1 MNKKSVIY
9 ILISV
14 ILAIAYF
21 LNKNPNVFKAEN
33 NDNKILVETKK
44 SDNKSSNSAISGEE
58 MLPTSTTGVVVFHD
72 NYSLSY
78 NEKYEQ
84 AEWVFYELK
93 NRNVSNNNFQRPY
106 FIFDPKIKT
115 QSADYRNYKNSR
127 YDRGHLC
134 PAGDMKFSKEAFD
147 ETFYTS
153 NISPQKNDFNG
164 GVWNRLEQKTRYWSQ
179 KYNDIY
185 VVTGGI
191 LTEGLETIGKEKV
204 AVPKYFYKILMDET
218 DGEFKMIAFLVP
230 HESSKKPL
238 YDFVVSVDE
247 IEKLTG
253 IDFFPALPDTIENE
267 LEQRSD
273 YKSWSF

>member
-1 MNKKSVIY
+1 MNKKSIIY
-9 ILISV
+9 ILIAV

-44 SDNKSSNSAISGEE
+44 SENKSGNSAISGEE
-58 MLPTSTTGVVVFHD
+58 MLPTSTTGAVVFHD

-106 FIFDPKIKT
+106 FIFDPKVKT
-115 QSADYRNYKNSR
+115 QSADYRNYKNSG

-191 LTEGLETIGKEKV
+191 LTEGLETIGREKV

-238 YDFVVSVDE
+238 YEFVVSVDE

-253 IDFFPALPDTIENE
+253 IDFFPGLPDTIENE